1 MTRRHPVTVASIA
14 AVAATTVAGAA
25 IVPITSNSALSAAG
39 QGTFVGTLD
48 YTFLGGTA
56 GKLDVTLT
64 NTTPVGI
71 GGYITA
77 FMFRPPPAL
86 GTFTSVLTAS
96 NFPLLTNIPAG
107 ANGSPFP
114 GSWIGGAGLNNA
126 WLAGGAPA
134 NGIGIGQTGIFSFSI
149 TGANASMLSSDSFVS
164 GGSVSDPYAFVVRL
178 RGMNGPDAVSDSDKV
193 PANQL
198 PAPGAVALLALAGVA
213 RSRRRA

>member
-1 MTRRHPVTVASIA
+1 MIRRHPVTVASIA
-14 AVAATTVAGAA
+14 AVAATTAAGAA
-25 IVPITSNSALSAAG
+25 VVPITSNSPLSTSG
-39 QGTFVGTLD
+39 LGTFIGTLD

-64 NTTPVGI
+64 NTTPVAI

-86 GTFTSVLTAS
+86 GTFTSSLTSS

-107 ANGSPFP
+107 TNGSPFP
-114 GSWIGGAGLNNA
+114 GPWIGGAGLNNT
-126 WLAGGAPA
+126 WLAGGAPS

-149 TGANASMLSSDSFVS
+149 NGANASALSSDSFVS
-164 GGSVSDPYAFVVRL
+164 GGSVSDSYAFVVRL
-178 RGMNGPDAVSDSDKV
+178 RGMAEGGSDKV